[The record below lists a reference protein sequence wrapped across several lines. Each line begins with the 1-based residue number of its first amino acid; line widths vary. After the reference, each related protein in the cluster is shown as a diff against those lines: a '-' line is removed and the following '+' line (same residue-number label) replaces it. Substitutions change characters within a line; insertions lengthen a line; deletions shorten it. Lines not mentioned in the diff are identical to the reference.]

1 MLEVYSLI
9 EKSTL
14 KPERFNAFLIKIRLK
29 ECVYKNSQKIKEFSD
44 NCLQNKNSF
53 DIIVTQITQRK

>member
-29 ECVYKNSQKIKEFSD
+29 RMRLQKMSEDKGIF
-44 NCLQNKNSF
+44 
-53 DIIVTQITQRK
+53 R

>member
-14 KPERFNAFLIKIRLK
+14 KPERFNAFFNGSLSTVVGDL
-29 ECVYKNSQKIKEFSD
+29 
-44 NCLQNKNSF
+44 
-53 DIIVTQITQRK
+53 